1 MSTLSERRFM
11 EELTSMIQKN
21 VMVFTTLGKSYTGI
35 LSGVE
40 INTMSICLTNAKD
53 QDGKNI
59 YRIIIYGG
67 VISEIREIEKPFD
80 LKGLAERLE
89 RVFPRM
95 VKVIEDAGV
104 IVVMDKIRVTAN
116 GVIEGTGPAAE
127 RAKKVYEEFIKETT
141 SKA

>member
-104 IVVMDKIRVTAN
+104 IVVMDKIRITAN

>member
-11 EELTSMIQKN
+11 EELASMIQKN
-21 VMVFTTLGKSYTGI
+21 VAVSTMMGKNYTGV

-40 INTMSICLTNAKD
+40 INTMSVCLTDAKD
-53 QDGKNI
+53 QDGKSI
-59 YRIIIYGG
+59 FKIIIYGG

-95 VKVIEDAGV
+95 VKVMEDAGV
-104 IVVMDKIRVTAN
+104 IIVMDKIRVTAN
-116 GVIEGTGPAAE
+116 GVVEGAGPAAE
-127 RAKKVYEEFIKETT
+127 RAKKVYEEFIKEAAGKT
-141 SKA
+141 

>member
-1 MSTLSERRFM
+1 M

>member
-1 MSTLSERRFM
+1 M

-89 RVFPRM
+89 RVFPKM

-104 IVVMDKIRVTAN
+104 IVVMEKIRVTAN

>member
-89 RVFPRM
+89 RVFPKM

-104 IVVMDKIRVTAN
+104 IVVMEKIRVTAN

>member
-1 MSTLSERRFM
+1 LSTLSERRFM

>member
-21 VMVFTTLGKSYTGI
+21 VIVSTTLGKSYTGV

-40 INTMSICLTNAKD
+40 INTMSVCLTDAKD
-53 QDGKNI
+53 QDGKNTFK
-59 YRIIIYGG
+59 IIIYGG

-89 RVFPRM
+89 RVFPKM
-95 VKVIEDAGV
+95 VKVIDAGV
-104 IVVMDKIRVTAN
+104 ILVMDKIRVTAN

-127 RAKKVYEEFIKETT
+127 RVKKVYEEFIKETT
-141 SKA
+141 GKT

>member
-1 MSTLSERRFM
+1 LSTLSERRFM

-104 IVVMDKIRVTAN
+104 IVVMDKIRITAN

>member
-21 VMVFTTLGKSYTGI
+21 VIVSTTLGKSYTGV

-40 INTMSICLTNAKD
+40 INTMSVCLTDAKD

-59 YRIIIYGG
+59 FKIIIYGG
-67 VISEIREIEKPFD
+67 VILEIREIEKPFD

-89 RVFPRM
+89 RVFPKM

-104 IVVMDKIRVTAN
+104 ILVMDKIRVTAN

-127 RAKKVYEEFIKETT
+127 RVKKVYEEFIKETT
-141 SKA
+141 GKT

>member
-11 EELTSMIQKN
+11 EELAAMIQKN
-21 VMVFTTLGKSYTGI
+21 VIVTTNLGKTYTGV

-40 INTMSICLTNAKD
+40 VNTMSVCLTEAKD

-59 YRIIIYGG
+59 FRIIIYGR

-89 RVFPRM
+89 RVFPKM
-95 VKVIEDAGV
+95 VKVMEDAGV
-104 IVVMDKIRVTAN
+104 IIVMDKIRVTAN
-116 GVIEGTGPAAE
+116 GVIEGVGPAAE
-127 RAKKVYEEFIKETT
+127 RAKKVYEEFIKEAGG
-141 SKA
+141 KP